1 MQYSICST
9 VQYSTVQYSKVQYS
23 TCGASGSEAASR
35 RGLQLQIFSHNL
47 KYVIILH
54 LYLLHKDENE
64 FHLGSNN
71 VLPSPEC
78 CIKVVKTRSGGE
90 VELGEY
96 TVGRMV
102 AVKRKRD
109 THYFAEKKRHREDL
123 VYEYA
128 HRDDYEYYD
137 EDYTIITDALSR

>member
-1 MQYSICST
+1 MKMS
-9 VQYSTVQYSKVQYS
+9 
-23 TCGASGSEAASR
+23 
-35 RGLQLQIFSHNL
+35 
-47 KYVIILH
+47 
-54 LYLLHKDENE
+54 

-96 TVGRMV
+96 TVGKMV
-102 AVKRKRD
+102 AVKRKRE

-123 VYEYA
+123 VYDYA
-128 HRDDYEYYD
+128 HRNDYEYYD
-137 EDYTIITDALSR
+137 EDYTIITSLCLKFNMLQLDDKSDLSNA